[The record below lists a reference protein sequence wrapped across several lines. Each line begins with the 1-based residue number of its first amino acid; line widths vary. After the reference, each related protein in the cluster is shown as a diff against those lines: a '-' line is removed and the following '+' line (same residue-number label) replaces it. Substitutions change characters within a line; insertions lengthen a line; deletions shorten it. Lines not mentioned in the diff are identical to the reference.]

1 MKKDKKIKEKKI
13 KKERGHMAK
22 EKKSMLLKTGLL
34 VIIAAIVCFLI
45 VPLFKSLNFGLDLQ
59 GGFEILYEV
68 SPIDGSKMTKD
79 KLNATYKSM
88 LKRIDTLGVS
98 EPEITLE
105 GNDKIRVKL
114 AGVTNK
120 DEARETLS
128 TVATLTFRDSEDN
141 LLMSSDVLEAGGA
154 RLTTDANGRPAVSL
168 AVKDKDTFY
177 KVTNAV
183 KDYENNVIVIW
194 LDYNEMTDS
203 YASEASMCGTSESNC
218 ISSAT
223 VTQGFAS
230 DVIIQGNFTE
240 EEASNLVD
248 LINSGSLPAKL
259 TEISSKS
266 VGASFG
272 DATLTMTMYAGIAG
286 VLAIIILLIGI
297 YNFAGIISAVS
308 ILLYTLFVFAAFWL
322 IGGVLTLPGIA
333 ALILGIGMAVDAN
346 VLTYSRIKEELLKG
360 RSLETAFKNGSKA
373 SFGTILDAN
382 LTTLLV
388 AIIMFYLGESSVK
401 GFATMLIINII
412 VTMVTM
418 VFITRILMKM
428 FVKTKYFDNK
438 LNLFIGVHEE
448 NINKE
453 EKKSTYNYLGLSKF
467 FAAFSL
473 VVILASVVMFAFK
486 GMNLGIDFQAG
497 SDITLA
503 TTEVS
508 EKDLRSDLKELKLDE
523 VSIDITSSETDI
535 RVSDEL
541 KEDEINKVESYFLD
555 KYNASVDIGV
565 VSNVVKQDLIKN
577 AIFSIV
583 ISLIGIILYITFRF
597 KFSYGISSV
606 ICLVHDA
613 LMMVASVILLRVE
626 VNSMFIAAVLAIIGY
641 SINNTI
647 VVFDRVRE
655 NLRKKDKEN
664 LNKEE
669 LKDVVNISIKETMA
683 RSIYTSLT
691 TLLPVIAL
699 LVMGS
704 REILTFN
711 VAMIVGLIAGT
722 YSSLLLAGWLY
733 VFFASKRKNNNK
745 KKKVIKEV
753 SEKTVKGVNDY
764 E

>member
-1 MKKDKKIKEKKI
+1 MKKDKKTKEKKI
-13 KKERGHMAK
+13 KKERKHMAK

-34 VIIAAIVCFLI
+34 VVIAAIVCFLI

-105 GNDKIRVKL
+105 GDDKIRVKL
-114 AGVTNK
+114 AGITNK

-141 LLMSSDVLEAGGA
+141 LLMTSDVLDAGGA
-154 RLTTDANGRPAVSL
+154 RLTTDQNGRPAVSL

-223 VTQGFAS
+223 VSEGFAS

-259 TEISSKS
+259 TEISSKT

-418 VFITRILMKM
+418 VFITRILLKM

-438 LNLFIGVHEE
+438 LNFFIGVHEE
-448 NINKE
+448 NIKE
-453 EKKSTYNYLGLSKF
+453 EKKKPTYNYLGLSKF

-497 SDITLA
+497 SDITLS

-523 VSIDITSSETDI
+523 VSIDVTSSETDI

-541 KEDEINKVESYFLD
+541 KEDEIAEVESYFLD

-655 NLRKKDKEN
+655 NLRKKDKDN

-669 LKDVVNISIKETMA
+669 LKDIVNISIKETMA

-699 LVMGS
+699 LIMGS

-733 VFFASKRKNNNK
+733 VFLASKRKNNNK
-745 KKKVIKEV
+745 NKRVVKEV
-753 SEKTVKGVNDY
+753 SEKTIKGIND
-764 E
+764 